1 MKLKRAT
8 AGLKCR
14 QSYLMLYMNTRNNI
28 IVSSKSPEK
37 RVAVLDAAAID
48 VNRKGV

>member
-1 MKLKRAT
+1 MESKKVI
-8 AGLKCR
+8 GELKCR